1 MTVNGNTVLGS
12 VGGAQTLTVYAS
24 TNLAAGVTTNTATVS
39 GDLTVQGSTTL
50 GATSAQA
57 VTVNAASTFRA
68 PVTGNAD
75 ATVSLA
81 GTLTASGNVVLG
93 SPGAGRS
100 LTVAAA
106 SSLFNSSETG
116 ASVTVGGTSAFV
128 ANGNVVLGS
137 QSTGRSLT
145 VAAATTLFNASET
158 GASVTVAGTSA
169 FAANNNVTIGSTR
182 SNDLTV
188 RSDSTFSGSVT
199 GVVGVQ
205 VRAVVLTP
213 TAAGVLIPNTV
224 SFVDATGSTASTNI
238 LRLPVPIMGLH
249 IQIMA
254 GATGFVLA
262 TDHLINIDA
271 NPRNRQVNP
280 NQLVDCVAV
289 SSAKYYCSWTGPV
302 NQVLGS
308 LLFAVGQPLNP

>member
-24 TNLAAGVTTNTATVS
+24 TNLAAGVTTTSATVSGDLTVNGNTVLGSIGGAQTLTVYASANLAAGVTTNTATVS

-75 ATVSLA
+75 AAVSLA
-81 GTLTASGNVVLG
+81 GTLTASGNVVVG

-100 LTVAAA
+100 
-106 SSLFNSSETG
+106 
-116 ASVTVGGTSAFV
+116 VTVS
-128 ANGNVVLGS
+128 
-137 QSTGRSLT
+137 
-145 VAAATTLFNASET
+145 AATTLFNSSET

-182 SNDLTV
+182 SNSLNV
-188 RSDSTFSGSVT
+188 KSDSTFSGSVT

-224 SFVDATGSTASTNI
+224 SFVDATGNTASTNI

-262 TDHLINIDA
+262 TDHLINIDTIS
-271 NPRNRQVNP
+271 RTRQVNP

-302 NQVLGS
+302 YPVLGS